1 MGSERRPAV
10 FLDRD
15 GTVIADR
22 HYLADPADVSLL
34 PGAAEAIARL
44 NRAGIPVL
52 LVTNQSGIG
61 RGYFSE
67 ADFRAVQERMLQLL
81 AAEGAR
87 LDGVY
92 HCPHAPDHQPPCD
105 CRKPEPGLFHR
116 AAAEC
121 SLDLARSWYIGDR
134 VRDVAPATQ
143 LGGTAILV
151 GGGHP
156 DDPEV
161 PSFIERVPDLR
172 EAVERVLHDQPV
184 PPLPQLGEGARG

>member
-1 MGSERRPAV
+1 MGSAGRPAV

-22 HYLADPADVSLL
+22 HYLADPDGVSLL
-34 PGAAEAIARL
+34 HGAAEAIARL

-61 RGYFSE
+61 RGFFSE
-67 ADFRAVQERMLQLL
+67 VDFVAVQERMLQLL

-92 HCPHAPDHQPPCD
+92 HCPHAPDYEPPCD
-105 CRKPEPGLFHR
+105 CRKPGLGLFRR
-116 AAAEC
+116 AAAEHG
-121 SLDLARSWYIGDR
+121 LDLARSWYIGDR
-134 VRDVAPATQ
+134 VRDVAPAAQ
-143 LGGTAILV
+143 LGGSAILV

-156 DDPEV
+156 DDPESPAFV
-161 PSFIERVPDLR
+161 ERMPDLA
-172 EAVERVLHDQPV
+172 EAVERVLRSGPCN
-184 PPLPQLGEGARG
+184 